1 MGPSSR
7 IAGRGGTRDAIV
19 LACGPRRGHYGDGCE
34 LGKAYLTDSLE
45 RPTVAASLYLA
56 AGKATDS
63 VTHGFLPAAA
73 RLGLDVVLLTDRPAA
88 HAGAAGRVIECDVS
102 DFRDIIARVEG
113 EPAGIFSNSDF
124 LQAPAALAAAYFGLP
139 GKDWRA
145 ATRAKNKAL
154 MRRHLAALDPVF
166 SADAFDVPPDAP
178 YPLVLKPR
186 EGVASEDVFLVHDA
200 RELRARRDEIAARR
214 DDPLVAEE
222 YLPGRLHTLETLG
235 DGRELR
241 VLGSYRTTLSPPP
254 FFVEE
259 RLEWAPPPPETPQVL
274 AQLDALGVGFG
285 ACHTEFVVH
294 EGRARIIEVNYRLIG
309 DHCDFL
315 LADLLGI
322 PLFERI
328 LGVHLGEPLGFDV
341 PAVRGH
347 AVAEA
352 VIADRAGVLRAA
364 PGPMELDDGSVR
376 LAYRPQRAVGDSVA
390 LTRTNR
396 DYLGTVRA
404 IGPAEDEVEAA
415 LARFR
420 SAHDW
425 TIA

>member
-1 MGPSSR
+1 M
-7 IAGRGGTRDAIV
+7 A
-19 LACGPRRGHYGDGCE
+19 ACLH
-34 LGKAYLTDSLE
+34 L
-45 RPTVAASLYLA
+45 V

-73 RLGLDVVLLTDRPAA
+73 RLGLDVVILTDRPAA
-88 HAGAAGRVIECDVS
+88 HEGTHDGPVVECDVS
-102 DFRDIIARVEG
+102 DFREIIAAVGTAPE
-113 EPAGIFSNSDF
+113 GIFSNSDF

-145 ATRAKNKAL
+145 AARAKNKAL

-166 SADAFDVPPDAP
+166 SADARQVPGDAP

-186 EGVASEDVFLVHDA
+186 EGVASEDVFLVRDA
-200 RELRARRDEIAARR
+200 RELAARREEVAARR
-214 DDPLVAEE
+214 DGPLVAEE

-241 VLGSYRTTLSPPP
+241 VLGSYLTRLSPPP

-259 RLEWAPPPPETPQVL
+259 RLEWAPPPPETGQVL

-294 EGRARIIEVNYRLIG
+294 DGRARIIEVNYRLIG

-315 LADLLGI
+315 LQDLLGV

-328 LGVHLGEPLGFDV
+328 LGVHLGERL
-341 PAVRGH
+341 PADGPRPARH
-347 AVAEA
+347 AVAEP
-352 VIADRAGVLRAA
+352 VIADRPGTLTSA
-364 PGPMELDDGSVR
+364 PGPMEVDDGPVR
-376 LAYRPQRAVGDSVA
+376 LAYRPQRGVGDKVA

-404 IGPAEDEVEAA
+404 IGPAPGEVDAA

-420 SAHDW
+420 AAHDW

>member
-1 MGPSSR
+1 M
-7 IAGRGGTRDAIV
+7 
-19 LACGPRRGHYGDGCE
+19 
-34 LGKAYLTDSLE
+34 
-45 RPTVAASLYLA
+45 AASVYLA

-73 RLGLDVVLLTDRPAA
+73 RLALDVTLLTDRPPA
-88 HAGAAGRVIECDVS
+88 HAGTHDGPIVECDVT
-102 DFRDIIARVEG
+102 DFREIVAAVGD
-113 EPAGIFSNSDF
+113 EPAAIFSNSDF
-124 LQAPAALAAAYFGLP
+124 LQAPTALAASYFGLP
-139 GKDWRA
+139 AKEWRA

-154 MRRHLAALDPVF
+154 MRRHLASIDPVF
-166 SADAFDVPPDAP
+166 SADARHVPPDAP

-186 EGVASEDVFLVHDA
+186 EGVASEDVFLVQDA
-200 RELRARRDEIAARR
+200 LELATRVDEIAARR

-241 VLGSYRTTLSPPP
+241 VLGSFRTTLSPPP

-259 RLEWAPPPPETPQVL
+259 RLEWAAPPPETPQIL
-274 AQLDALGVGFG
+274 EQLHALGIGFG

-315 LADLLGI
+315 LADLLGM
-322 PLFERI
+322 PLFEQI
-328 LGVHLGEPLGFDV
+328 LTVHLGGRLDDWHGAGERHAIAEP
-341 PAVRGH
+341 
-347 AVAEA
+347 
-352 VIADRAGVLRAA
+352 VIADRSGTLTAA
-364 PGPMELDDGSVR
+364 PGSLRLDYGPVR
-376 LAYRPQRAVGDSVA
+376 LAYRPQRAVGDAVA
-390 LTRTNR
+390 VTRTNR

-404 IGPAEDEVEAA
+404 IGPGPDEVNAA

-420 SAHDW
+420 AAHDW
-425 TIA
+425 TIT

>member
-1 MGPSSR
+1 M
-7 IAGRGGTRDAIV
+7 
-19 LACGPRRGHYGDGCE
+19 
-34 LGKAYLTDSLE
+34 
-45 RPTVAASLYLA
+45 AASLYLV

-73 RLGLDVVLLTDRPAA
+73 RLGLDVTLLTDRPSA
-88 HAGAAGRVIECDVS
+88 HAGTHGGPIVECDVS
-102 DFRDIIARVEG
+102 DFREIVAVVPG
-113 EPAGIFSNSDF
+113 GGPEPAAVFSNSDF

-139 GKDWRA
+139 AKDWRA

-154 MRRHLAALDPVF
+154 MRAHLAFIDPVF
-166 SADAFDVPPDAP
+166 SADARHVPADAP
-178 YPLVLKPR
+178 YPLVVKPR
-186 EGVASEDVFLVHDA
+186 EGVASEDVYLVQDA
-200 RELRARRDEIAARR
+200 LELATRVGEIAARR
-214 DDPLVAEE
+214 NDPLVAEE

-241 VLGSYRTTLSPPP
+241 VLGSFRTTVSPPP
-254 FFVEE
+254 FFIEE
-259 RLEWAPPPPETPQVL
+259 RLEWTDPPPETPQIL
-274 AQLDALGVGFG
+274 RQLDALRIGFG

-315 LADLLGI
+315 LADLLGV
-322 PLFERI
+322 PLFEQI
-328 LGVHLGEPLGFDV
+328 LNVHLGKPLPESHHGPERRNAIAIAEP
-341 PAVRGH
+341 
-347 AVAEA
+347 
-352 VIADRAGVLRAA
+352 VIADRSGTLTAA
-364 PGPMELDDGSVR
+364 PGPLQTDDGPVR
-376 LAYRPQRAVGDSVA
+376 LAYRPQRAVGDSFA

-404 IGPAEDEVEAA
+404 IGPGPEEVNAA

-420 SAHDW
+420 AAHSW

>member
-1 MGPSSR
+1 M
-7 IAGRGGTRDAIV
+7 
-19 LACGPRRGHYGDGCE
+19 
-34 LGKAYLTDSLE
+34 
-45 RPTVAASLYLA
+45 AASLYLV

-73 RLGLDVVLLTDRPAA
+73 RLGLDVTLLTDRPAA
-88 HAGAAGRVIECDVS
+88 HDAGVPVVECDVS
-102 DFRDIIARVEG
+102 DFRDIIARVG
-113 EPAGIFSNSDF
+113 DAAACGGGDPAAVFSNSDF

-139 GKDWRA
+139 AKDWRA
-145 ATRAKNKAL
+145 AARAKNKAL
-154 MRRHLAALDPVF
+154 MRRHLASLDPVF
-166 SADAFDVPPDAP
+166 SANAARVPADAP

-186 EGVASEDVFLVHDA
+186 EGVASEDVFLVRDA
-200 RELRARRDEIAARR
+200 TELTGRVEEIRARRG
-214 DDPLVAEE
+214 DPLVAEE

-241 VLGSYRTTLSPPP
+241 VLGSFRTTLSPPP

-259 RLEWAPPPPETPQVL
+259 RLEWAPPPPETAQVL
-274 AQLDALGVGFG
+274 RQLEALGVGFG

-315 LADLLGI
+315 LADLLGV
-322 PLFERI
+322 PLFEQI
-328 LGVHLGEPLGFDV
+328 LRVHLGEALPGRPV
-341 PAVRGH
+341 PRPRH
-347 AVAEA
+347 AVAEP
-352 VIADRAGVLRAA
+352 VIADRCGTLVAA
-364 PGPMELDDGSVR
+364 PGPLQMDDGPVR
-376 LAYRPQRAVGDSVA
+376 LAYRPQRSVGDTVS

-404 IGPAEDEVEAA
+404 IGPGQDEVDAA

-420 SAHDW
+420 ATHDW

>member
-1 MGPSSR
+1 M
-7 IAGRGGTRDAIV
+7 
-19 LACGPRRGHYGDGCE
+19 
-34 LGKAYLTDSLE
+34 
-45 RPTVAASLYLA
+45 AASLYLV

-73 RLGLDVVLLTDRPAA
+73 RLGLDVTLLTDRPAD
-88 HAGAAGRVIECDVS
+88 HDAGVPVVECDVS
-102 DFRDIIARVEG
+102 DFRDIIARVEDTTARG
-113 EPAGIFSNSDF
+113 GGRPAAVFSNSDF

-139 GKDWRA
+139 AKDWRA

-154 MRRHLAALDPVF
+154 MRRHLASLDPVF
-166 SADAFDVPPDAP
+166 SADAGRVPADAP
-178 YPLVLKPR
+178 YPLVVKPR

-200 RELRARRDEIAARR
+200 VELAARVEEIRARRG
-214 DDPLVAEE
+214 DPLVAEE

-241 VLGSYRTTLSPPP
+241 VLGSFRTTLSPPP

-259 RLEWAPPPPETPQVL
+259 RLEWAPPPPETGEVL
-274 AQLDALGVGFG
+274 RQLEALGVGFG

-294 EGRARIIEVNYRLIG
+294 EGRARVIEVNYRLIG

-315 LADLLGI
+315 LADLLDA
-322 PLFERI
+322 PLFEQI
-328 LGVHLGEPLGFDV
+328 LRVHLGAALPGRWV
-341 PAVRGH
+341 PRPRH
-347 AVAEA
+347 AVAEP
-352 VIADRAGVLRAA
+352 VIADRCGTLTAA
-364 PGPMELDDGSVR
+364 PGPLRFEDGPVR
-376 LAYRPQRAVGDSVA
+376 LAYRPQRAVGDTVS

-404 IGPAEDEVEAA
+404 IGPGPDEVNAA

-420 SAHDW
+420 ATHDW

>member
-1 MGPSSR
+1 M
-7 IAGRGGTRDAIV
+7 
-19 LACGPRRGHYGDGCE
+19 
-34 LGKAYLTDSLE
+34 
-45 RPTVAASLYLA
+45 AASLYLV

-73 RLGLDVVLLTDRPAA
+73 RLGLDVTLLTDRPAA
-88 HAGAAGRVIECDVS
+88 HDAGVPVVECDVS
-102 DFRDIIARVEG
+102 DFRDIIARVGDAAACGGG
-113 EPAGIFSNSDF
+113 EPAAVFSNSDF

-139 GKDWRA
+139 AKDWRA
-145 ATRAKNKAL
+145 AARAKNKAL

-166 SADAFDVPPDAP
+166 SADAGRVPADAP

-200 RELRARRDEIAARR
+200 TELAGRVEEIRARRG
-214 DDPLVAEE
+214 DPLVAEE

-235 DGRELR
+235 DGWEPR
-241 VLGSYRTTLSPPP
+241 VLGSFRTTLSPPP

-259 RLEWAPPPPETPQVL
+259 RLEWAPPPPETAQVL
-274 AQLDALGVGFG
+274 RQLEALGVGFG

-315 LADLLGI
+315 LADLLGV
-322 PLFERI
+322 PLFEQI
-328 LGVHLGEPLGFDV
+328 LRVHLGEALPGRPV
-341 PAVRGH
+341 PRPRH
-347 AVAEA
+347 AVAEP
-352 VIADRAGVLRAA
+352 VIADRCGTLVAA
-364 PGPMELDDGSVR
+364 PGPLQMDDGPVR
-376 LAYRPQRAVGDSVA
+376 LAYRPQRAVGDTVS

-404 IGPAEDEVEAA
+404 IGPGQDEVNAA

-420 SAHDW
+420 ATHDW

>member
-1 MGPSSR
+1 M
-7 IAGRGGTRDAIV
+7 
-19 LACGPRRGHYGDGCE
+19 
-34 LGKAYLTDSLE
+34 
-45 RPTVAASLYLA
+45 AASLYLV
-56 AGKATDS
+56 AGKTTDS

-73 RLGLDVVLLTDRPAA
+73 RLGLETVLLTDRPTA
-88 HAGAAGRVIECDVS
+88 HAGTFGGPVVDCDVS
-102 DFRDIIARVEG
+102 DFREIIAAVGRG
-113 EPAGIFSNSDF
+113 EPAAVFSNSDF

-139 GKDWRA
+139 AKDWRA

-154 MRRHLAALDPVF
+154 MRRHLASLDPVF
-166 SADAFDVPPDAP
+166 SADACRVPPDAP

-186 EGVASEDVFLVHDA
+186 EGVASEDVFLVQDA
-200 RELRARRDEIAARR
+200 AELATRRDEIAAHR
-214 DDPLVAEE
+214 DGPLVAEE

-241 VLGSYRTTLSPPP
+241 ILGSFRTTVSPPP

-259 RLEWAPPPPETPQVL
+259 RLEWTEPPPETPAVL
-274 AQLDALGVGFG
+274 EQLEAMGVGFG

-315 LADLLGI
+315 LADLLGV
-322 PLFERI
+322 PLFEEI
-328 LGVHLGEPLGFDV
+328 LKVHLGAPLR
-341 PAVRGH
+341 AWHARERRH
-347 AVAEA
+347 AVAEP
-352 VIADRAGVLRAA
+352 VIADRSGKLTAA
-364 PGPMELDDGSVR
+364 PGPLQMDDGPVR
-376 LAYRPQRAVGDSVA
+376 LDYRPQRAVGDTVA

-404 IGPAEDEVEAA
+404 IGPEAGEVDAA

-420 SAHDW
+420 DAHDW

>member
-1 MGPSSR
+1 M
-7 IAGRGGTRDAIV
+7 
-19 LACGPRRGHYGDGCE
+19 
-34 LGKAYLTDSLE
+34 
-45 RPTVAASLYLA
+45 AASLYVV

-88 HAGAAGRVIECDVS
+88 HADVAGRVVECDVS
-102 DFRDIIARVEG
+102 DFRHIIARVG
-113 EPAGIFSNSDF
+113 DEPAGIFSNSDF

-154 MRRHLAALDPVF
+154 TRRHLAALDPVF
-166 SADAFDVPPDAP
+166 SADAFHVPPDAP

-186 EGVASEDVFLVHDA
+186 EGVASEDVYLVRDA
-200 RELRARRDEIAARR
+200 RELEARRGEVAARR
-214 DDPLVAEE
+214 GDPLVAEE

-241 VLGSYRTTLSPPP
+241 VLGSYRTTVSPPP

-294 EGRARIIEVNYRLIG
+294 EGRARVIEVNYRLIG

-315 LADLLGI
+315 LADLLGV

-328 LGVHLGEPLGFDV
+328 LGVHLGEPLGPDV
-341 PAVRGH
+341 PSATGSGVPSGRGH

-364 PGPMELDDGSVR
+364 PGPMEFDDGAVR
-376 LAYRPQRAVGDSVA
+376 LAYRPQRAVGDAVA

-404 IGPAEDEVEAA
+404 IGPARDEVEAA

>member
-1 MGPSSR
+1 MAR
-7 IAGRGGTRDAIV
+7 
-19 LACGPRRGHYGDGCE
+19 
-34 LGKAYLTDSLE
+34 
-45 RPTVAASLYLA
+45 LYLI

-73 RLGLDVVLLTDRPAA
+73 HLGLDVVTLTDRPEAHRAA
-88 HAGAAGRVIECDVS
+88 PGAVVACEVS
-102 DFRDIIARVEG
+102 DFRAVVDRIEER
-113 EPAGIFSNSDF
+113 PAAVFSNGDF

-145 ATRAKNKAL
+145 AVRAKNKRL
-154 MRRHLAALDPVF
+154 MRRHLAGLDPVF
-166 SADAFDVPPDAP
+166 AADAGRVPPDAP

-200 RELRARRDEIAARR
+200 EELAARR
-214 DDPLVAEE
+214 AEIASRRADPLIVEE
-222 YLPGRLHTLETLG
+222 YLPGELHTLETLG
-235 DGRELR
+235 DGHDLH
-241 VLGSYRTTLSPPP
+241 VLGSFRTRLSPPP
-254 FFVEE
+254 YFVEE

-274 AQLDALGVGFG
+274 AQLAELGIGFG

-294 EGRARIIEVNYRLIG
+294 EGRARVIEVNYRLIG

-315 LADLLGI
+315 LADLLGV

-328 LGVHLGEPLGFDV
+328 LRVHLGERAEGAAAPE
-341 PAVRGH
+341 RH
-347 AVAEA
+347 AVAEP
-352 VIADRAGVLRAA
+352 ILAGRSGTLTSA
-364 PGPMELDDGSVR
+364 PGPMELDDGPVR
-376 LAYRPQRAVGDSVA
+376 LAYRPQRAVGDAIA

-404 IGPAEDEVEAA
+404 IGPDGPRVEAA
-415 LARFR
+415 LSRFR
-420 SAHDW
+420 DAHRW

>member
-1 MGPSSR
+1 M
-7 IAGRGGTRDAIV
+7 
-19 LACGPRRGHYGDGCE
+19 
-34 LGKAYLTDSLE
+34 
-45 RPTVAASLYLA
+45 AASLYLV

-73 RLGLDVVLLTDRPAA
+73 RLGLDVTLLTDRPGA
-88 HAGAAGRVIECDVS
+88 HPFGGAIVECDVS
-102 DFRDIIARVEG
+102 DFRDIIARIDG
-113 EPAGIFSNSDF
+113 EPAAVFSNSDF

-139 GKDWRA
+139 AKDWRA

-154 MRRHLAALDPVF
+154 LRRHLASIDPVF
-166 SADAFDVPPDAP
+166 SADAFQVPADAP
-178 YPLVLKPR
+178 FPLVVKPR
-186 EGVASEDVFLVHDA
+186 EGVASEDVFLVQDA
-200 RELRARRDEIAARR
+200 GELAARVEEIAARR
-214 DDPLVAEE
+214 SDPLVAEE
-222 YLPGRLHTLETLG
+222 YLPGHLHTLETLG

-241 VLGSYRTTLSPPP
+241 VLGSFRTTLSPPP

-259 RLEWAPPPPETPQVL
+259 RLEWTAPPPETPQVL
-274 AQLDALGVGFG
+274 RQLEALGIGFG

-315 LADLLGI
+315 LADLLGV
-322 PLFERI
+322 PLFEHI
-328 LGVHLGEPLGFDV
+328 LQVHLGAGLPGRRVPRPRHAIAEP
-341 PAVRGH
+341 
-347 AVAEA
+347 
-352 VIADRAGVLRAA
+352 VIADRSGTLTAA
-364 PGPMELDDGSVR
+364 PGPLTLDDGPVR

-390 LTRTNR
+390 VTRTNR

-404 IGPAEDEVEAA
+404 IGPGPDEVNAA

-420 SAHDW
+420 ASHDW